1 MHKYFLCF
9 ERILDV
15 DKETLYK
22 NENFKKLC
30 DIVAKNNLVCLTGA
44 GISSGLK
51 VKKYEKA
58 PDWKDLLRNIQ
69 IRIEEEIGLF
79 DNEKDDLTELLSEEA
94 VGDQLIEAASIL
106 YSKNKDI
113 FYEALVDSVDLDKG
127 ETSSTHKYILDL
139 SPREIVT
146 FNYDTGHENAMK
158 ECDVF
163 DNWDVILPKDNDAI
177 INTLKNNMSSPFLF
191 KAHGTVNEPETMVLT
206 GTSYRS
212 LFNQY
217 PYYKAFMQHIF
228 TNFNLLII
236 GFGLS
241 DFDFDILL
249 QNVFS
254 IFGSPIQEHIVI
266 KHIKDKSPKDT
277 LFKLRY
283 GLNFI
288 YVDDFSDIPT
298 ILKESTT
305 HPGHSLEKIM
315 RDCISNYELRGKSHK
330 EVRKLSD
337 IGKKCLA
344 TMLEGKIKANIAL
357 EKIDG
362 YSLNTETSEYVYTY
376 GVIASSTKNKEYKEF
391 LINEVVNKSNFS
403 EPIAHALVHLRDVLE
418 REEIRIVEKW
428 LKDFKEKG
436 FTPDTENPDP
446 DNRVYTYCEAIYYLL
461 KAKERS

>member
-1 MHKYFLCF
+1 M
-9 ERILDV
+9 
-15 DKETLYK
+15 DKEALHE

-44 GISSGLK
+44 GISYGLK

-58 PDWKDLLRNIQ
+58 PNWKDLLRNIKL
-69 IRIEEEIGLF
+69 RIEEQVGLS
-79 DNEKDDLTELLSEEA
+79 DNEKDDLKELLSKEA

-106 YSKNKDI
+106 YSKNKNI
-113 FYEALVDSVDLDKG
+113 FYSALVDSVDLIDG
-127 ETSSTHKYILDL
+127 ETSLTHKYILDL
-139 SPREIVT
+139 SPRGIVT
-146 FNYDTGHENAMK
+146 FNYDVAHENAMK
-158 ECDVF
+158 KAGVV
-163 DNWDVILPKDNDAI
+163 DNWNIILPKDNDAI
-177 INTLKNNMSSPFLF
+177 INTLKNNMNSQFLF
-191 KAHGTVNEPETMVLT
+191 KAHGTVKERDTMVLT

-212 LFNQY
+212 LFNEY
-217 PYYKAFMQHIF
+217 PYYKSFMQHIF
-228 TNFNLLII
+228 TNFNLLIV

-249 QNVFS
+249 QNIFS

-288 YVDDFSDIPT
+288 YVDDFSDIPI

-305 HPGHSLEKIM
+305 YPGYSLEKIIC
-315 RDCISNYELRGKSHK
+315 DCISNYERRGKSHK

-344 TMLEGKIKANIAL
+344 TILEEKIRTNIAL
-357 EKIDG
+357 EKLEG
-362 YSLNTETSEYVYTY
+362 YSLNTNTSEYVYTY
-376 GVIASSTKNKEYKEF
+376 GVIASSTKKKEYKDF
-391 LINEVVNKSNFS
+391 LIDEVINKSSFS

-418 REEIRIVEKW
+418 KDEISIVEQWIDK
-428 LKDFKEKG
+428 FKTKE
-436 FTPDTENPDP
+436 FIIDPENPDP
-446 DNRVYTYCEAIYYLL
+446 DNRVYSYCEAIYYLL

>member
-1 MHKYFLCF
+1 M
-9 ERILDV
+9 
-15 DKETLYK
+15 DKEALHE

-51 VKKYEKA
+51 VKKYKKA
-58 PDWKDLLRNIQ
+58 PNWKRLLKNIQ
-69 IRIEEEIGLF
+69 CRT
-79 DNEKDDLTELLSEEA
+79 EKQVVLLESEQNDLKELLSKKA
-94 VGDQLIEAASIL
+94 TGDQLIEAASIL
-106 YSKNKDI
+106 YRKNEEM
-113 FYEALVDSVDLDKG
+113 FYSALVDSVDLVEG
-127 ETSSTHKYILDL
+127 ETSLTHKYILDL
-139 SPREIVT
+139 SPRGIVT
-146 FNYDTGHENAMK
+146 FNYDVAHENAMK
-158 ECDVF
+158 KIGVF
-163 DNWDVILPKDNDAI
+163 DNWNIILPKDNDTI
-177 INTLKNNMSSPFLF
+177 INTLKNNMSSQFLF
-191 KAHGTVNEPETMVLT
+191 KAHGTVKEPKTMVLT

-217 PYYKAFMQHIF
+217 PYYREFMQHIF
-228 TNFNLLII
+228 TNCNLLII

-241 DFDFDILL
+241 DPDFDTLL

-288 YVDDFSDIPT
+288 YVDDFSDIPI
-298 ILKESTT
+298 ILKECTT
-305 HPGHSLEKIM
+305 YPGYSLEKIIC
-315 RDCISNYELRGKSHK
+315 DCISNYERRGKSHK

-344 TMLEGKIKANIAL
+344 TILEEKIRTNIAL
-357 EKIDG
+357 EKLEG
-362 YSLNTETSEYVYTY
+362 YSLNTNTSEYVYTY
-376 GVIASSTKNKEYKEF
+376 GVIASSTKKKEYKDF
-391 LINEVVNKSNFS
+391 LIDEVINKSSFS

-418 REEIRIVEKW
+418 KDEISIVEQWIDK
-428 LKDFKEKG
+428 FKTKE
-436 FTPDTENPDP
+436 FIIDPENPDP
-446 DNRVYTYCEAIYYLL
+446 DNRVYSYCEAIYYLL